1 MPTDAAMPTPRTSG
15 DNSFMS
21 GDEMMTNTKGAST
34 WTKRLLTGVSVLA
47 LTAALGVGAG
57 SLSFPTA
64 ASADTAIEMTAPVQ
78 GGPDFADL
86 VEKVRPA
93 VVSVRV
99 KIQEN
104 GGDLAQNFGDGFGD
118 QSSPDGQD
126 PFKGTPFEKFF
137 KKFGKKGD
145 PKEGNKGH
153 GPMAQAQ
160 GSGFFISSD
169 GYIVTNNHVVDNAV
183 EVEVLTD
190 DDKTM
195 TAKVIGVD
203 PKTDLAL
210 IKVDT
215 KDHGYL
221 KLAKTKPRIGEW
233 VVAVGNP
240 FGLAS
245 TVTAGIVSAMG
256 RDIGS
261 GPYDDFIQIDAPVN
275 KGNSGGPTFNLKGEV
290 IGVNTAIFSPSGGS
304 VGIAFDIPSTT
315 VAAIIPQL
323 QAGGKVSRAWLGVQI
338 QPVTQDIA
346 DSIGLKVAKGA
357 LIAQPQTDSPG
368 AKAGLKAG
376 DVITAVDGN
385 EVADARD
392 LARKIGGM
400 KPGSAAKLT
409 VFRDGKTDM
418 IDLTLGELKDGKIE
432 KASVKPDKGEQLGSL
447 GLEVMPAGS
456 VDGAGSEG
464 VAITSVDAGGK
475 GADLG
480 FATGDVIVKVG
491 GKTINSSNELK
502 TAMEDLKS
510 SGKKSALFLV
520 KRNDEQR
527 FVLVPVAAG

>member
-1 MPTDAAMPTPRTSG
+1 
-15 DNSFMS
+15 
-21 GDEMMTNTKGAST
+21 MTNTKGAT
-34 WTKRLLTGVSVLA
+34 PWTKRLLGGASLLA
-47 LTAALGVGAG
+47 LTAALGLGA
-57 SLSFPTA
+57 SALSFPTM
-64 ASADTAIEMTAPVQ
+64 ASADTVIELAAPVQ

-99 KIQEN
+99 KIQDN
-104 GGDLAQNFGDGFGD
+104 GGGDLAQTFGD
-118 QSSPDGQD
+118 QQSPFGDQN
-126 PFKGTPFEKFF
+126 PFNGTPFEKFF
-137 KKFGKKGD
+137 KKFGKKGG
-145 PKEGNKGH
+145 PKDNGQNDGGQGH
-153 GPMAQAQ
+153 GPLAQAQ
-160 GSGFFISSD
+160 GSGFFISAD

-210 IKVDT
+210 IKVET
-215 KDHGYL
+215 TDHGYL

-245 TVTAGIVSAMG
+245 TVTAGIVSAEG

-315 VAAIIPQL
+315 VATVIPQL
-323 QAGGKVSRAWLGVQI
+323 MAGGKVARAWLGVQI
-338 QPVTQDIA
+338 QPVTAEIA

-357 LIAQPQTDSPG
+357 LIAQPQADSPG

-400 KPGSAAKLT
+400 KPGVTAKLG
-409 VFRDGKTDM
+409 VFRDGKTETMD
-418 IDLTLGELKDGKIE
+418 ITLGELKDGKIE
-432 KASVKPDKGEQLGSL
+432 KAALKPDKGEQLGAL
-447 GLEVMPAGS
+447 GLQLMPAAS
-456 VDGAGSEG
+456 VDGAGDAG
-464 VAITSVDAGGK
+464 VAVTGVDGSGK

-480 FATGDVIVKVG
+480 FATGDVILKVG
-491 GKTINSSNELK
+491 GKAVNSSSELK
-502 TAMEDLKS
+502 TAMDDLKS

-527 FVLVPVAAG
+527 FVLVPVSAS